1 MLLNG
6 QILIIDDEQKL
17 RSLFNRIISLEG
29 YSVAEA
35 HDLLSAKKI
44 LQRQQV
50 DVIICDVRL
59 PD

>member
-50 DVIICDVRL
+50 DVII
-59 PD
+59 